1 VQKTKQIKCAEMQTK
16 ENNKPLSIPNLMLL
30 YGVVGSRMMI
40 LTIIIDLQG
49 LKIKIHGIFDVFA
62 LYHQIR

>member
-1 VQKTKQIKCAEMQTK
+1 MVLYRLTLDQLAM
-16 ENNKPLSIPNLMLL
+16 SRLL

-40 LTIIIDLQG
+40 LTIITDLQG